1 MFRFALYV
9 RAYKETVL
17 SVHSLGYSIVILD
30 VNGDDVSSLFG
41 GVVIGA
47 TVVVE
52 VVVGESVD
60 GTLVIGEGVL
70 VVVVVVISTSSAGL
84 SF

>member
-1 MFRFALYV
+1 MFRFTLYV

-52 VVVGESVD
+52 VVVGESED

-70 VVVVVVISTSSAGL
+70 VVVVVLISTSSAGL